1 MAGTYPLTWNKDEN
15 KLYETGVKN
24 VVLYLKDKVVAL
36 QKESTAVDALEKNG
50 AIVDGMV
57 AIFSY
62 HFIKSIR
69 AFEEA
74 NVTLYTLSQYET
86 LLDLA
91 VEKNYIDGAMLNL
104 LKEWRINPELWGK

>member
-1 MAGTYPLTWNKDEN
+1 
-15 KLYETGVKN
+15 
-24 VVLYLKDKVVAL
+24 
-36 QKESTAVDALEKNG
+36 
-50 AIVDGMV
+50 MV
-57 AIFSY
+57 AILSY

-69 AFEEA
+69 DFEEA
-74 NVTLYTLSQYET
+74 YVTLYTLSQYET